1 HYQYMDKLDRQ
12 NLLEAAIITA
22 QQLGLGMEVVQ
33 LEPQLGAA
41 RADAL
46 VRVRYDDQEVLYAAE
61 VKRQIRPAMLGAV
74 TQQLARLGQPA
85 LLVTDYVTPPLADAF
100 KERGIAL

>member
-1 HYQYMDKLDRQ
+1 MDNQDRQ
-12 NLLEAAIITA
+12 NLLEAAIVSA

-46 VRVRYDDQEVLYAAE
+46 IRVRYGDQEVLYAA
-61 VKRQIRPAMLGAV
+61 
-74 TQQLARLGQPA
+74 
-85 LLVTDYVTPPLADAF
+85 
-100 KERGIAL
+100 

>member
-1 HYQYMDKLDRQ
+1 MDKPDQQ
-12 NLLEAAIITA
+12 NLLEAIIITA

-33 LEPQLGAA
+33 LRPQLGAA

-46 VRVRYDDQEVLYAAE
+46 IRVRYGDQEILYAAE
-61 VKRQIRPAMLGAV
+61 IKRGIRPATLGAV
-74 TQQLARLGQPA
+74 TQQLAHLGQPA

-100 KERGIAL
+100 K

>member
-1 HYQYMDKLDRQ
+1 MDKLDRQ

-41 RADAL
+41 RPDAL
-46 VRVRYDDQEVLYAAE
+46 VRVRYGDQEV
-61 VKRQIRPAMLGAV
+61 KREIRPAMLGAV
-74 TQQLARLGQPA
+74 THGCVSLNRAG
-85 LLVTDYVTPPLADAF
+85 
-100 KERGIAL
+100 GG